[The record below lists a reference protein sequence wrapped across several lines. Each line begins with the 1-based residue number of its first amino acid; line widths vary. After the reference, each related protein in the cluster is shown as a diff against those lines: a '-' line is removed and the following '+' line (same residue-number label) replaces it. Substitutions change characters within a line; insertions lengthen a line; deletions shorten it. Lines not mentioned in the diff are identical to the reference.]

1 MYVWVP
7 KATKTSS
14 GVLRVDFVAFYLW
27 NDCKE
32 VESWLCYV
40 FLLKKWCNYCCVYK
54 KFESIEVHS
63 FFVLECT
70 MLMSVQASWVCQCD
84 GMLVQRLEA
93 DFKVTLQQQNSLED
107 WATWLKNVVSV
118 VLKPY
123 QGKPNFTK
131 AARQFLLKWSFYRWE
146 HDFCVL
152 GYLASNT
159 SFVISLQL

>member
-1 MYVWVP
+1 
-7 KATKTSS
+7 
-14 GVLRVDFVAFYLW
+14 
-27 NDCKE
+27 
-32 VESWLCYV
+32 
-40 FLLKKWCNYCCVYK
+40 
-54 KFESIEVHS
+54 
-63 FFVLECT
+63 
-70 MLMSVQASWVCQCD
+70 MSVQASWVCQCD

-146 HDFCVL
+146 HDNLSTVLCSRIPNLGIESVSCVQHFFCNFFTIVNYKLNLTWVSFLWPLFFL
-152 GYLASNT
+152 GIVKTGYIFWKSCCYNQLIENIVNT
-159 SFVISLQL
+159 Y